1 MRRGPLQAGRHH
13 HPRVAAAHAQGR
25 GLPRQQR
32 RREGHCG
39 GERRVR
45 LHAGGRGHARLP
57 HGAREVHRGR
67 LPRGLGRFRRAHRR
81 LPRYLRASD
90 RRGGRHLQ
98 RHHAHVLHERHDGQP
113 QGRGAQLR
121 PSARPHHN
129 GEVLAAGAGEQAAHV
144 GDRLRLGQ
152 VRLGQDLRPVD
163 RRRHHLRLRHG
174 QVRAHQ
180 ASPED
185 PGLQAHHLLRAAH
198 HVPLHAA
205 GGCGRLRSVQRGELR
220 HGRRAAERGG
230 DHSMGAPHRQ
240 EDPRGLRPDRGPGAS
255 GHLPVDR
262 AEARLHGQAVAPAQ
276 REAARRRRPR
286 GR

>member
-1 MRRGPLQAGRHH
+1 MGCRGARQAGASVDQRRRRGARFHVHRHQAPLEPGGQRLQRARHRQGRRGHVHPTPPLGILGVRRGPLQAGRHH
-13 HPRVAAAHAQGR
+13 HPRVAAAHAKGR

-32 RREGHCG
+32 RREGHRG

-45 LHAGGRGHARLP
+45 LHAGGRGHVRLP

-81 LPRYLRASD
+81 LPRHLRAPHG
-90 RRGGRHLQ
+90 RCGRHLQ
-98 RHHAHVLHERHDGQP
+98 GHHADVLHEWHDGQP

-121 PSARPHHN
+121 PSSRPHHH

-163 RRRHHLRLRHG
+163 RRCHHLRLRHG

-180 ASPED
+180 ASAED
-185 PGLQAHHLLRAAH
+185 SGLQAHHLLRAAH
-198 HVPLHAA
+198 HVPLYAA
-205 GGCGRLRSVQRGELR
+205 GGRGRLRLVQRGELR
-220 HGRRAAERGG
+220 HGG
-230 DHSMGAPHRQ
+230 
-240 EDPRGLRPDRGPGAS
+240 
-255 GHLPVDR
+255 
-262 AEARLHGQAVAPAQ
+262 
-276 REAARRRRPR
+276 
-286 GR
+286 